1 MADERDRIR
10 AMRGTTDSAAS
21 KTGAFTELPKST
33 GTPFGQADSATP
45 STVTGSAAD
54 QWGAPTET
62 VIIDGKSYTGV
73 NPTKGKPPAATQIG
87 MVSPSSGLTITG
99 TQRSAAKEKEA
110 LDIGYTKEYIAS
122 RGGINNQGYFND
134 TPLSGQLTAEEQKQV
149 RLPNGNTDTMAMA
162 RILQKK
168 QIAELVNKGMSLE
181 QATAKVSAEY
191 GQYGIGGVT
200 GGYDTQGN
208 PVAGGQYD
216 SKGNFVG
223 SSTGGTGSTGSI
235 SKETQDAFAI
245 LKSTL
250 SNYGLESL
258 YTAIEGYMLSGLGP
272 EQAKLKI
279 KQEPV
284 YQTRFAGNEKRRTA
298 GLNVLSEAEYLALE
312 DAYSQTLKAYGQQS
326 YFGATRQKR
335 QETMAELIG
344 GDVSATEFKDRID
357 LAVTR
362 VNNADPLIKE
372 QLKSYYNIQSADLV
386 GYFLN
391 PKENL
396 PKLEE
401 KVKAAEIG
409 SAAAMQNLTTSM
421 ATAEDLAKFGVDLAT
436 ARKGYAVIADVLP
449 TATKLGEIYSEE
461 GVKYNQ
467 TTAEAETFKGLASA
481 QRKRLQLAQ
490 KEIAAFQGSSG
501 TGLGQGA
508 LSTQYLRRG
517 SSGGQ
522 F

>member
-1 MADERDRIR
+1 MADERDKIR
-10 AMRGTTDSAAS
+10 AMMG
-21 KTGAFTELPKST
+21 LPPVTNPVST
-33 GTPFGQADSATP
+33 GTPFGQAGSATP
-45 STVTGSAAD
+45 PATVPGSAQDPFYHSTGQTKTVT
-54 QWGAPTET
+54 
-62 VIIDGKSYTGV
+62 INGKSYTGIDV
-73 NPTKGKPPAATQIG
+73 GSTKPPAATTIG

-99 TQRSAAKEKEA
+99 TERNAAKEAEA
-110 LDIGYTKEYIAS
+110 RSIGYTKEYIAS
-122 RGGINNQGYFND
+122 RGGINSQGYFND
-134 TPLSGQLTAEEQKQV
+134 TPLSGQLSAAEYKSV
-149 RLPNGNTDTMAMA
+149 TLPGGNIDTMGMA
-162 RILQKK
+162 RILQEKR
-168 QIAELVNKGMSLE
+168 IAELVSKGVSRE
-181 QATAKVSAEY
+181 SATKQVSAEY
-191 GQYGIGGVT
+191 GEFGIGGGAIDA
-200 GGYDTQGN
+200 GGFDASGKPT
-208 PVAGGQYD
+208 VGGQYD

-223 SSTGGTGSTGSI
+223 SNTGGITGTGSV

-245 LKSTL
+245 LKSAL
-250 SNYGLESL
+250 SNYGLETL
-258 YTAIEGYMLSGLGP
+258 YPVIEGYMKSGLGS

-279 KQEPV
+279 KTEPI
-284 YQTRFAGNEKRRTA
+284 YQARFAGNEKRRTA

-312 DAYSQTLKAYGQQS
+312 DAYSQTLKAYGQQT
-326 YFGATRQKR
+326 YFGATRQAR

-372 QLKSYYNIQSADLV
+372 QLKSYYKIQDADLV

-436 ARKGYAVIADVLP
+436 ARRGYAAIADVLP

-461 GVKYNQ
+461 GVKYDQ
-467 TTAEAETFKGLASA
+467 ATAEAETFKGLASA

-490 KEIAAFQGSSG
+490 REIAAF
-501 TGLGQGA
+501 
-508 LSTQYLRRG
+508 
-517 SSGGQ
+517 GGQ
-522 F
+522 SGISRVSLSNKAAGQF

>member
-1 MADERDRIR
+1 MADERDKIR
-10 AMRGTTDSAAS
+10 AMRESTSAA
-21 KTGAFTELPKST
+21 KTAVNV
-33 GTPFGQADSATP
+33 GTPFGQAGSTP
-45 STVTGSAAD
+45 K
-54 QWGAPTET
+54 GA
-62 VIIDGKSYTGV
+62 V
-73 NPTKGKPPAATQIG
+73 PALSVGTQ
-87 MVSPSSGLTITG
+87 SPVSGLTITG
-99 TQRSAAKEKEA
+99 SERNTAKEKEA
-110 LDIGYTKEYIAS
+110 LDIGYSKEYIAS
-122 RGGINNQGYFND
+122 RGGINSQGYFND

-162 RILQKK
+162 RILQDKK
-168 QIAELVNKGMSLE
+168 RAELKGQGLSDADIERRL
-181 QATAKVSAEY
+181 SAEY
-191 GQYGIGGVT
+191 GDLYGGTTDVGT
-200 GGYDTQGN
+200 GGYDAQGN
-208 PVAGGQYD
+208 QIPGGQYD
-216 SKGNFVG
+216 SKGNLVG
-223 SSTGGTGSTGSI
+223 PSGASSGLSGV

-258 YTAIEGYMLSGLGP
+258 YTAIEGYMKSGLGP

-284 YQTRFAGNEKRRTA
+284 YQARFAGNEKRRTA

-312 DAYSQTLKAYGQQS
+312 DAYSQTLKAYGQQT
-326 YFGATRQKR
+326 YFGATRQAR

-372 QLKSYYNIQSADLV
+372 QLKSYYKIQDADLV

-436 ARKGYAVIADVLP
+436 ARRGYAAIADVLP

-461 GVKYNQ
+461 GVKYDQ
-467 TTAEAETFKGLASA
+467 ATAEAETFKGLASA

-490 KEIAAFQGSSG
+490 REIAAF
-501 TGLGQGA
+501 
-508 LSTQYLRRG
+508 
-517 SSGGQ
+517 GGQ
-522 F
+522 SGISRVSLSNKAAGQF

>member
-10 AMRGTTDSAAS
+10 AMMGLS
-21 KTGAFTELPKST
+21 PVIKSDPVVVG
-33 GTPFGQADSATP
+33 GTPFGQAGSATP
-45 STVTGSAAD
+45 STVTGSAAN
-54 QWGAPTET
+54 QYGAQTKT
-62 VIIDGKSYTGV
+62 VIIDGKTYTGID
-73 NPTKGKPPAATQIG
+73 PTTGKPPAATTIG

-99 TQRSAAKEKEA
+99 TERNAAKEAEA
-110 LDIGYTKEYIAS
+110 RALGYTKEYIAS
-122 RGGINNQGYFND
+122 RGGINAQGYFND

-149 RLPNGNTDTMAMA
+149 RLPDGKTDTNAMA
-162 RILQKK
+162 AILIKK
-168 QIAELVNKGMSLE
+168 QYDEAIAAGGIPELVVQKLKSQWGNL
-181 QATAKVSAEY
+181 Y
-191 GQYGIGGVT
+191 GGIADDGTTDVGT
-200 GGYDTQGN
+200 GGYDAQGN
-208 PVAGGQYD
+208 QIPGGQYD
-216 SKGNFVG
+216 SKGNLVG
-223 SSTGGTGSTGSI
+223 PSGASSGLSGV

-258 YTAIEGYMLSGLGP
+258 YTAIEGYMKSGLGP

-284 YQTRFAGNEKRRTA
+284 YQARFAGNEKRRTA

-312 DAYSQTLKAYGQQS
+312 DAYSQTLKAYGQQT
-326 YFGATRQKR
+326 YFGATRQAR

-372 QLKSYYNIQSADLV
+372 QLKSYYKIQDADLV

-436 ARKGYAVIADVLP
+436 ARRGYAAIADVLP

-461 GVKYNQ
+461 GVKYDQ
-467 TTAEAETFKGLASA
+467 ATAEAETFKGLASA

-490 KEIAAFQGSSG
+490 REIAAF
-501 TGLGQGA
+501 
-508 LSTQYLRRG
+508 
-517 SSGGQ
+517 GGQ
-522 F
+522 SGISRVSLSNKAAGQF

>member
-10 AMRGTTDSAAS
+10 AMRGMSDSAAS
-21 KTGAFTELPKST
+21 KTVNV
-33 GTPFGQADSATP
+33 GTPFGQAGSTP
-45 STVTGSAAD
+45 K
-54 QWGAPTET
+54 GA
-62 VIIDGKSYTGV
+62 V
-73 NPTKGKPPAATQIG
+73 PALSVGTQ
-87 MVSPSSGLTITG
+87 SPASGLTITG
-99 TQRSAAKEKEA
+99 SQRSAAKEAEA
-110 LDIGYTKEYIAS
+110 QSIGYSKEYIAS
-122 RGGINNQGYFND
+122 RGGINAQGYFND

-149 RLPNGNTDTMAMA
+149 RLPDGKTDTIAMA
-162 RILQKK
+162 RILQDKK
-168 QIAELVNKGMSLE
+168 RAELKGQGLSDADIERRL
-181 QATAKVSAEY
+181 SAEY
-191 GQYGIGGVT
+191 GDLYSGTTDVGT
-200 GGYDTQGN
+200 GGYDAQGN
-208 PVAGGQYD
+208 QIPGGQYD

-223 SSTGGTGSTGSI
+223 PSGASSGLSGV

-258 YTAIEGYMLSGLGP
+258 YTAIEGYMKSGLGP

-279 KQEPV
+279 KEEPV
-284 YQTRFAGNEKRRTA
+284 YKARFAGNEKRRTA

-312 DAYSQTLKAYGQQS
+312 DAYSQTLKAYGQQT
-326 YFGATRQKR
+326 YFGATRQAR

-372 QLKSYYNIQSADLV
+372 QLKSYYKIQDADLV

-436 ARKGYAVIADVLP
+436 ARRGYAAIADVLP

-461 GVKYNQ
+461 GVKYDQ
-467 TTAEAETFKGLASA
+467 ATAEAETFKGLASA

-490 KEIAAFQGSSG
+490 REIAAFSG
-501 TGLGQGA
+501 QSGISRVS
-508 LSTQYLRRG
+508 LSNKAA
-517 SSGGQ
+517 GQ